1 MKRKR
6 VITIEIQRDVVVK
19 ALERKVRVWCPT
31 CETEVEITIPPDII
45 QAQSED
51 VVSQIV
57 KMIQESALHTN
68 HSDDSLE
75 KRVSKPML
83 LPAGEPGKA

>member
-31 CETEVEITIPPDII
+31 CEAEIEITIPPDII
-45 QAQSED
+45 EAQSED

-57 KMIQESALHTN
+57 KMIQQSALHTS
-68 HSDDSLE
+68 HRDDS
-75 KRVSKPML
+75 RQDVSKPIL
-83 LPAGEPGKA
+83 LPSAG

>member
-19 ALERKVRVWCPT
+19 ALERKVRVFCPT

-45 QAQSED
+45 EAQSED

-68 HSDDSLE
+68 HSDDSQQE
-75 KRVSKPML
+75 SVSKPLL
-83 LPAGEPGKA
+83 LPAGKMSKA